1 MKIDDP
7 YGSPE
12 ERYSYKS
19 ALIAKLR
26 ATREPFKSGR
36 LSIRLAE
43 KLGFC
48 WGVDRAVA
56 MVWDAIRKN
65 PGRRLWLLNQII
77 HNPKVNEDFLQSGV
91 RFVFGRYAE
100 PGGFERVRREDLVI
114 IPAFSAEVEHLRR
127 MKQIGCEVVDTTCPW
142 VEKPHR
148 RVLKYIEDGFTVLI
162 HGQPGHDETRATC
175 SLIDSKGGR
184 WLVLRALDD
193 ADFLC
198 AHLRGDTNGAAM
210 AARFAETWSK
220 GFDPARDLG
229 RVGMV
234 NQTTMLASESREIA
248 RLVSAAMTARAT
260 PPSAIGPKPSAISRA
275 PASDGLVSRAA
286 ASAASPTT
294 NLAFRDFDT
303 ICPATQ
309 DNQDAVIE
317 LTAEQ
322 PPDLFLVLGGYDS
335 SNTANLLRAAHAR
348 HGAFHLQAP
357 SSITSDAIRH
367 RDPSSGHEIE
377 TRHWLPAGP
386 LTIALSAGA
395 STPDTELAEVIRR
408 LCVAAG
414 APLPED
420 VKNPSAP
427 AR

>member
-1 MKIDDP
+1 MKIADR
-7 YGSPE
+7 YGSPD

-19 ALIAKLR
+19 ALVERLR
-26 ATREPFKSGR
+26 TSRAPLVCGR
-36 LSIRLAE
+36 LTIQLAE

-77 HNPKVNEDFLQSGV
+77 HNPKVNEDFRQNGV

-100 PGGFERVRREDLVI
+100 PGGFDRVKREDLVI

-127 MKQIGCEVVDTTCPW
+127 MQQIGCEVVDTTCPW

-148 RVLKYIEDGFTVLI
+148 RVLKYIEDGFTTLI

-175 SLIDSKGGR
+175 SLVDSKGGR
-184 WLVLRALDD
+184 WIVLRGLED

-198 AHLRGDTNGAAM
+198 AFLRGEKSPE
-210 AARFAETWSK
+210 AARARFVETSSR
-220 GFDPARDLG
+220 GFDPSRDLEK
-229 RVGMV
+229 VGMV
-234 NQTTMLASESREIA
+234 NQTTMLASESRHIA
-248 RLVSAAMTARAT
+248 ELVAAAIRARDAGREPAVISCAVDASAVKL
-260 PPSAIGPKPSAISRA
+260 PV
-275 PASDGLVSRAA
+275 L
-286 ASAASPTT
+286 ASAASPT
-294 NLAFRDFDT
+294 AAARFRDFDT

-317 LTAEQ
+317 LTAAS

-335 SNTANLLRAAHAR
+335 SNTANLLRAATGR
-348 HGAFHLQAP
+348 RGAYHLQDPA
-357 SSITSDAIRH
+357 SIGADAIRH
-367 RDPSSGHEIE
+367 RDPASGREIE
-377 TRHWLPAGP
+377 TRGWLPDGP
-386 LTIALSAGA
+386 LVVALSAGA

-414 APLPED
+414 APLPEESAA
-420 VKNPSAP
+420 PSGA